1 MLRTSQRPER
11 RLEVSSNA
19 DFMRGSSS
27 SCSGLRDMPA
37 TYGLEYHFDWDSDT
51 GNQTSTPPGPALFED
66 VPVFDFVSH
75 PSTALVPDLT
85 GCVANFDEQE
95 PWPSPNI
102 NAVSVPASP
111 SGFIASQISGPSSS
125 MLEGGHRE
133 CHSGV
138 HVNLSKMDC
147 TDLMSSR
154 EFEPIVANASTN
166 VSKRFK
172 CCDCGKEYTAK
183 HNLQS
188 HINYK
193 HLQHEKKI
201 ESLNVE
207 RYAGTRTLSSKETL
221 LTLFSN
227 VLEAREICWFKSLVS
242 FIT

>member
-1 MLRTSQRPER
+1 
-11 RLEVSSNA
+11 
-19 DFMRGSSS
+19 MRGSSS

-51 GNQTSTPPGPALFED
+51 
-66 VPVFDFVSH
+66 VFDFVSH

-95 PWPSPNI
+95 PWPLPNI

-154 EFEPIVANASTN
+154 EFEPIVAVCHNPNAWW
-166 VSKRFK
+166 
-172 CCDCGKEYTAK
+172 
-183 HNLQS
+183 LQQL
-188 HINYK
+188 IY
-193 HLQHEKKI
+193 QH
-201 ESLNVE
+201 
-207 RYAGTRTLSSKETL
+207 
-221 LTLFSN
+221 
-227 VLEAREICWFKSLVS
+227 
-242 FIT
+242 